1 MILFL
6 LMLAV
11 VAIGVML
18 LFLGFA
24 KDDGWHEHPLIVIGS
39 VVTAISGAIVLCLLV
54 MHIYDHVAAEKILAE
69 RQQEYKVLVYQLEE
83 NVYENDNDIGKS
95 ELFEKIEKW
104 NTRLAADQALQ
115 DNIWIGFIYADIYD
129 QLDFIEF
136 PTGGEK

>member
-18 LFLGFA
+18 LVFGFA
-24 KDDGWHEHPLIVIGS
+24 KDDGFYEHPLIEVGAW
-39 VVTAISGAIVLCLLV
+39 VTAFSGSIVLCLLGT
-54 MHIYDHVAAEKILAE
+54 HIYDHVFAEKILAE

-95 ELFEKIEKW
+95 ELFEKIEKFC
-104 NTRLAADQALQ
+104 L
-115 DNIWIGFIYADIYD
+115 IGFKRFKGIRN
-129 QLDFIEF
+129 FRKF
-136 PTGGEK
+136 

>member
-18 LFLGFA
+18 LVLGFA
-24 KDDGWHEHPLIVIGS
+24 KDDGFGEHPLIVVGEI
-39 VVTAISGAIVLCLLV
+39 VTAISGAIVLALLV

-83 NVYENDNDIGKS
+83 NVYENENDIGKS

-104 NTRLAADQALQ
+104 NTHLASAQALQ